1 MHVSSSCRGNVL
13 RRINKP
19 IATFGVL
26 AVAWAAISHRWAA
39 AAEGEDAAA
48 EKITYADHVRPILR
62 EHCFLCHNQN
72 RAQNDLKLDN
82 YENLMAGGASGPAV
96 EPGDAENSYLYMLVS
111 HSEQPFMPPNA
122 DRLPDEKL
130 SLIKRWIEGGALK
143 DAGSTAAKPKN
154 QMDLSPTAANQPEGT
169 PIMPEDLPKTPVTTV
184 ARPGAV
190 TAAASAPWA
199 PLTAVAGQHQVVL
212 YNNESGELLGILPFP
227 EGTPHVIKFNRAGS
241 ILLVGGGKAA
251 LRGMVVLFDVKT
263 GNRLAELGDEL
274 DVVLAADISPDNK
287 LVALGGPQKIVRVY
301 QTADG
306 NEIYSI
312 KKHTDWV
319 TALEFSPD
327 GVLLATADRSGG
339 VSVWEADTG
348 REYQT
353 LAGHPAMVNDL
364 SWRAD
369 SNLLA
374 TAGQDGTVRLWEME
388 RGSQVRSINAHA
400 DGATAVEFF
409 RDGRLAT
416 CGRDRLCKTWD
427 AAGRQIRQF
436 GPLPDLAMVVTVSHD
451 SARLAAGDFAGDFI
465 LWKTEDG
472 QELAKLA
479 TNPAAPQ

>member
-1 MHVSSSCRGNVL
+1 MQVSL
-13 RRINKP
+13 RRIKTVVYGSGRK
-19 IATFGVL
+19 IMTVTL
-26 AVAWAAISHRWAA
+26 ALLAFAGAVTAVSPVP
-39 AAEGEDAAA
+39 AEDNAAA
-48 EKITYADHVRPILR
+48 EKVTYADHVRPILR

-72 RAQNDLKLDN
+72 RAQNDLKLDS

-122 DRLPDEKL
+122 DRLPEEKL
-130 SLIKRWIEGGALK
+130 SVIKRWIEGGALK
-143 DAGSTAAKPKN
+143 DAGSVAAKPKN
-154 QMDLSPTAANQPEGT
+154 QMDLSLAAGDQPQGT
-169 PIMPEDLPKTPVTTV
+169 PIMPENLPKAPVTNV

-212 YNNESGELLGILPFP
+212 YNNETGELLGILPFP

-251 LRGMVVLFDVKT
+251 LRGVVVLFDVKT

-287 LVALGGPQKIVRVY
+287 LVALGGPQKTVRVY
-301 QTADG
+301 DTAEG
-306 NEIYSI
+306 NEVYSI

-339 VSVWEADTG
+339 ISVWEADTG
-348 REYQT
+348 REFQT
-353 LAGHPAMVNDL
+353 LAGHPAMINDL
-364 SWRAD
+364 SWRSD

-388 RGSQVRSINAHA
+388 RGRQVRSINAHA
-400 DGATAVEFF
+400 GGVTAVEFF

-427 AAGRQIRQF
+427 ASGKQTRQF
-436 GPLPDLAMVVTVSHD
+436 GPLPDLAMTVTVSHD
-451 SARLAAGDFAGDFI
+451 NTRVAAGDFTGEFV
-465 LWKTEDG
+465 LWNAEDG
-472 QELAKLA
+472 RELAKLV

>member
-1 MHVSSSCRGNVL
+1 MQVSL
-13 RRINKP
+13 RRIKAVVYGSGRK
-19 IATFGVL
+19 ITTATLALLAFAGV
-26 AVAWAAISHRWAA
+26 AAADRLA
-39 AAEGEDAAA
+39 AAEEGAAA
-48 EKITYADHVRPILR
+48 EKVTYVDHVRPILR

-72 RAQNDLKLDN
+72 RAQNDLKLDS

-122 DRLPDEKL
+122 DRLPEEKL
-130 SLIKRWIEGGALK
+130 SVIKRWIEGGALK
-143 DAGSTAAKPKN
+143 DAGSVAAKPKN
-154 QMDLSPTAANQPEGT
+154 QMDLSLAAGDQPQGT
-169 PIMPEDLPKTPVTTV
+169 PIMPENLPKTPVTNVT
-184 ARPGAV
+184 RPGAV

-212 YNNESGELLGILPFP
+212 YNNETGELLGILPFP

-251 LRGMVVLFDVKT
+251 LRGVVVLFDVKT

-287 LVALGGPQKIVRVY
+287 LVALGGPQKTVRVY
-301 QTADG
+301 DTAEG
-306 NEIYSI
+306 NEVYSI

-339 VSVWEADTG
+339 ISVWEADTG
-348 REYQT
+348 REFQT
-353 LAGHPAMVNDL
+353 LAGHPAMINDL
-364 SWRAD
+364 SWRSD

-388 RGSQVRSINAHA
+388 RGRQVRSINAHT
-400 DGATAVEFF
+400 DGVTAVEFF

-427 AAGRQIRQF
+427 ASGKQTRQF
-436 GPLPDLAMVVTVSHD
+436 GPLPDLAMTITVSHD
-451 SARLAAGDFAGDFI
+451 NARVAAGDFSGEFV
-465 LWKTEDG
+465 LWNAEDG
-472 QELAKLA
+472 RELAKLA